1 MVPQIHPNP
10 KNNDFKRHQKNDLFL
25 DRLFDHVGFV
35 LVPKFRQLGRQWRH
49 LGPQDPPRSPK
60 MSCGNRPFSCLGAK
74 RPAGP
79 PQDLSKRSQD
89 SPKTPPKRD
98 PRRLKRLQDGPQ
110 RDIPQEASRWL
121 QEAPRGPQDV
131 PKTAQDGPES
141 PPRRPET
148 AQTKSHRTGPN
159 LSSGRTKHRK
169 TDLD

>member
-1 MVPQIHPNP
+1 MIY
-10 KNNDFKRHQKNDLFL
+10 FWIAY
-25 DRLFDHVGFV
+25 FDHVGFV

-60 MSCGNRPFSCLGAK
+60 MSYGNRPFSCLGAK